1 MRVVTTGAAGFIG
14 STLVDRLLRE
24 GHSVLAVDDL
34 STGHLD
40 NLADSVGDPRL
51 RLLQGDVAADATRR
65 EMESYQAEVF
75 FHLAAQ
81 MDVRHSVADPVADA
95 RRNVLGS
102 LAVLE
107 SARASGARKLV
118 FASSGGTIY
127 GDQVQYPVHES
138 ALVDPVSPY
147 GAAKVCGETYL
158 RVYRHLHRL
167 QTTALALGNVYGPR
181 QDPHGEAGV
190 VSIFAAALLDGRPTM
205 IFGDGKATRDYVY
218 VDDVVEAF
226 VLAAGSAGDGLRLNI
241 GTGRETSI
249 RHLHRLIAEA
259 VERPDTPKFMPPR
272 AGELNRVALASSAAE
287 RVLGWRPKMDLTEG
301 LAQTVAWLRDKATVR
316 PLHAVAVR
324 DLAAFSAV
332 ESLPSPVGNRTV
344 RRPETTPAQN
354 GRGWKPEVIEDA
366 PLAATIRSR

>member
-1 MRVVTTGAAGFIG
+1 MRIVTTGAAGFIG

-40 NLADSVGDPRL
+40 NLAESADDPRL
-51 RLLQGDVAADATRR
+51 AFLESDVVADAARR
-65 EMESYQAEVF
+65 EMTAYGAEVF

-81 MDVRHSVADPVADA
+81 MDVRHSVADPVGDA
-95 RRNVLGS
+95 RGNVLGS
-102 LAVLE
+102 LTVLE

-127 GDQVQYPVHES
+127 GHQPEYPVHES
-138 ALVDPVSPY
+138 ALLDPISPY

-190 VSIFAAALLDGRPTM
+190 VSIFASALMEDRPTM
-205 IFGDGKATRDYVY
+205 IFGDGETTRDYVY

-226 VLAAGSAGDGLRLNI
+226 VLAAGPAGDGLRLNI
-241 GTGRETSI
+241 GTGRETTV
-249 RHLHRLIAEA
+249 RQLHRLIAKA
-259 VERPDTPKFMPPR
+259 VEQPATPTFMPPR
-272 AGELNRVALASSAAE
+272 AGELDRVALDCAAAR
-287 RVLGWRPKMDLTEG
+287 RVLGWRPKVGLPEG
-301 LAQTVAWLRDKATVR
+301 LARTVAWLRDRVTASV
-316 PLHAVAVR
+316 PAGHGSAN
-324 DLAAFSAV
+324 FSAV
-332 ESLPSPVGNRTV
+332 DSLP
-344 RRPETTPAQN
+344 
-354 GRGWKPEVIEDA
+354 
-366 PLAATIRSR
+366 

>member
-40 NLADSVGDPRL
+40 NLAESADDPRL
-51 RLLQGDVAADATRR
+51 TFLESDVVADAARR
-65 EMESYQAEVF
+65 EMTAYRAEVV

-81 MDVRHSVADPVADA
+81 MDVRHSVADPVGDA

-127 GDQVQYPVHES
+127 GDQPTYPVHES
-138 ALVDPVSPY
+138 ADLDPICPY

-190 VSIFAAALLDGRPTM
+190 VSIFASALMEGRPTM
-205 IFGDGKATRDYVY
+205 IFGAGGATRDYVY

-226 VLAAGSAGDGLRLNI
+226 VLAAGPAGDGLRLNI
-241 GTGRETSI
+241 GTGRETSV
-249 RHLHRLIAEA
+249 RQLHRLIAEV

-272 AGELNRVALASSAAE
+272 AGELDRVGLDCGAAQ
-287 RVLGWRPKMDLTEG
+287 RVLGWRAKVDLTEG
-301 LAQTVAWLRDKATVR
+301 LSRTVAWLQDRVDAAHSPAAPASR
-316 PLHAVAVR
+316 HAVVGQTYLVPAVKR
-324 DLAAFSAV
+324 DRSEAR
-332 ESLPSPVGNRTV
+332 E
-344 RRPETTPAQN
+344 RR
-354 GRGWKPEVIEDA
+354 
-366 PLAATIRSR
+366 